1 MSSVISATSPVEG
14 LSTAAVP
21 AAPPRA
27 DRIIELVAVILLG
40 ITTVGTA
47 WCGFQ
52 ASQWSGASTNLARQA
67 SDQQVEGARLF
78 GLATQQIAYDSTT
91 VAQYSA
97 AVASSNTQLASF
109 YRSTLVRPA
118 FVPVLNRWEAEIKA
132 GRQPVPLSEDQ
143 EYLAMQFTDYQKS
156 VEIAQQQSRESQVAG
171 ETSSAY
177 VSVTILLAVAL
188 FFAGVNSSF
197 KYRPARALLL
207 SAALAT
213 LAVAASRLVDL
224 PVMLL

>member
-1 MSSVISATSPVEG
+1 MSSVISATSPAEG
-14 LSTAAVP
+14 LSTPAV
-21 AAPPRA
+21 AAPPVRA

-52 ASQWSGASTNLARQA
+52 ASQWSGASTDLARQA

-78 GLATQQIAYDSTT
+78 GLATQQVAYDSTT

-97 AVASSNTQLASF
+97 AVASGNTELANF
-109 YRSTLVRPA
+109 YRSTLVRPE
-118 FVPVLNRWEAEIKA
+118 FVPVFNRWEAELRA
-132 GRQPVPLSEDQ
+132 GRQPTPLSEDQ
-143 EYLAMQFTDYQKS
+143 EYLATQLADYQKS
-156 VEIAQQQSRESQVAG
+156 IEIAQQQSRESQVAG
-171 ETSSAY
+171 ENSSAY

-197 KYRPARALLL
+197 KYRPARVLLL

-213 LAVAASRLVDL
+213 LAFAASRLADL